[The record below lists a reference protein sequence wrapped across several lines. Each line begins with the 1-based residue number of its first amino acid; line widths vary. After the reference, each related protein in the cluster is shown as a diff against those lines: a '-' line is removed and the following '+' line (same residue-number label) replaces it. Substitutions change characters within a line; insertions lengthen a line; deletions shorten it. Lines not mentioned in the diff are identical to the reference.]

1 MRDHE
6 FEAALPQPENKWRA
20 LAAFLAAELRADDLV
35 LAPFDLGHLFP
46 GVVALHVRK
55 AMVGA
60 LPFAAYVL
68 EREKLDQVDP
78 DFLQDAAAAA
88 PVYADAWFAVFMPTP
103 RAGLAPAE
111 EEHLAPY
118 RAKMREVRPAPD
130 GDVAAA
136 ITTHGRAWAL
146 ARTLRSLARQF
157 RRIVVVDDA
166 SGRWDSWRNRR
177 AARAAGADYVRIPR
191 NLGVAHAVNVGV
203 AHWLA
208 HPDVDWVSVFNDDVE
223 MAPGALATL
232 MDVSRAAPYPRDALL
247 LSGYKSPL
255 HCVRSGA
262 LIAGQAVHL
271 ARSSSGQHLHA
282 HRAHWQKLLPV
293 PTAYLGAPK
302 RSGGRFPG
310 HGSDMDWWIASW
322 SPAVAIKNGGEIVVI
337 PGLVET
343 FGKGRSTW
351 GAPGV

>member
-1 MRDHE
+1 MRDHA
-6 FEAALPQPENKWRA
+6 FEAALPQPESKWRP
-20 LAAFLAAELRADDLV
+20 LAAFLSGRLGTADLI
-35 LAPFDLGHLFP
+35 LAPFDLIHLFP

-55 AMVGA
+55 SMVGTVS
-60 LPFAAYVL
+60 FAAYVF
-68 EREKLDQVDP
+68 EREKLDQIDP
-78 DFLQDAAAAA
+78 HFLLDAAGAA
-88 PVYADAWFAVFMPTP
+88 PVYADEWFAVFLPGP
-103 RAGLAPAE
+103 RWSLPASQE
-111 EEHLAPY
+111 PHLAPY
-118 RAKMREVRPAPD
+118 RACIQSAVAATD

-136 ITTHGRAWAL
+136 ITTHGRPWAL
-146 ARTLRSLARQF
+146 ARTLRSLAREY
-157 RRIVVVDDA
+157 RRILVVDDG
-166 SGRWDSWRNRR
+166 SGRWDAWRNRR
-177 AARAAGADYVRIPR
+177 AARAAGADYLRIPL

-232 MDVSRAAPYPRDALL
+232 MAVSRAAPYPRDALL

-255 HCVRSGA
+255 HRVRGGA

-322 SPAVAIKNGGEIVVI
+322 SPAAAIKNGGEIVVI